1 MRAWAPAP
9 VWPEGRGVSLA
20 RPLLNA
26 RREDL
31 RAALR
36 ARSADWIDD
45 PANANTDFARVRAR
59 ARLAEMA
66 RLGFDP
72 LRLAA
77 LADQCAPHVAAL
89 DRAAAALIDT
99 AVRFDAD
106 RALIDPAAWVAGAA
120 VRARALGV
128 LLPAPA
134 GATNHARADQ
144 VAALAAFWQAPGYK
158 AATVGGGVA
167 ARRGGVIE
175 LKRDS
180 GALAGR
186 ADGASALAPLALPAG
201 RETVWDG
208 RLALTSAEPG
218 WSVVVEGVAPTL
230 VCGKARAAIDAA
242 QPRWL
247 LNERVAHLLAA

>member
-1 MRAWAPAP
+1 
-9 VWPEGRGVSLA
+9 
-20 RPLLNA
+20 
-26 RREDL
+26 
-31 RAALR
+31 
-36 ARSADWIDD
+36 
-45 PANANTDFARVRAR
+45 
-59 ARLAEMA
+59 
-66 RLGFDP
+66 
-72 LRLAA
+72 
-77 LADQCAPHVAAL
+77 LADQCAPHVAAH

-106 RALIDPAAWVAGAA
+106 RALIDPAAGVGGAA

-128 LLPAPA
+128 LLAAAA
-134 GATNHARADQ
+134 GATNEASAEQ
-144 VAALAAFWQAPGYK
+144 VAALAAELQAPGFK
-158 AATVGGGVA
+158 AATLGGGVA